1 MLRLMNV
8 DLTRALQALSAQRPS
23 LNHRGF
29 AMALHRLKRGDSR
42 NYLFLSR
49 EDKSWL
55 FALPEVYEEGTL
67 ANITWL
73 APSNGSHLR
82 TDALLLQVRRAPRTR
97 PRGNLTVLHY
107 PDVALDVEV
116 FSLLPCPADRET
128 HLRAFLRI
136 CARDAEPCKWGDYLR
151 HLKGDGPRGHGG

>member
-1 MLRLMNV
+1 MLKLTNV
-8 DLTRALQALSAQRPS
+8 DFTRALQALSAQRPG
-23 LNHRGF
+23 LNRRGF

-49 EDKSWL
+49 EDKSWV
-55 FALPEVYEEGTL
+55 FAMPEIYEEGSL

-73 APSNGSHLR
+73 APSNESHLR
-82 TDALLLQVRRAPRTR
+82 TDALLLQVRRTPRTR
-97 PRGNLTVLHY
+97 PRGNLTVLNY

-116 FSLLPCPADRET
+116 FSLLPCPAERET

-136 CARDAEPCKWGDYLR
+136 CAREAELGKWADYLR
-151 HLKGDGPRGHGG
+151 HLKGGEPHGHGG

>member
-8 DLTRALQALSAQRPS
+8 DLTRALQALSAQRPG
-23 LNHRGF
+23 LNRRGL
-29 AMALHRLKRGDSR
+29 AAALHRLKRGDSR

-49 EDKSWL
+49 EDKSWV

-73 APSNGSHLR
+73 APSNESHLR
-82 TDALLLQVRRAPRTR
+82 TDALLLQVRRAPKTR
-97 PRGNLTVLHY
+97 PCGNLTILNY
-107 PDVALDVEV
+107 PDLALDVEV

-128 HLRAFLRI
+128 HLRALLRI
-136 CARDAEPCKWGDYLR
+136 CARDAELGKWVDYLR
-151 HLKGDGPRGHGG
+151 HLKRGESNEHGG